1 MNGAFLRR
9 EWGAVTFVLTV
20 VVGLIVVPLALFL
33 TNQGPSNVTLPS
45 THVSSPRITT
55 PSPKTTPT
63 ASPKT
68 TPKASPKATPTPTPK
83 KTPSPS
89 P

>member
-45 THVSSPRITT
+45 THVSSPRVTT
-55 PSPKTTPT
+55 PSPTTTPT

-68 TPKASPKATPTPTPK
+68 TPKATPTPTPK
-83 KTPSPS
+83 KSPSPS
-89 P
+89 PSS

>member
-1 MNGAFLRR
+1 M
-9 EWGAVTFVLTV
+9 TFVLTV
-20 VVGLIVVPLALFL
+20 VIGLIVVPLALFL

-45 THVSSPRITT
+45 THVSSPRVTT

-68 TPKASPKATPTPTPK
+68 SPKATPKASPTPK